1 MRSSRPESMNNR
13 RAAGPGFRR
22 GFSLVEALIALAI
35 LTMVFTAIASA
46 IGAGTASAG
55 EARTRV
61 VATLAADE
69 LLAEILTADWDRL
82 EDWDG
87 YSEASGDAV
96 APDGRS
102 EPARRGMAR
111 HVLVID
117 ETRTLEPS
125 GIDVPGR
132 TVIVEVRDRDG
143 RVLSRLERFLASP
156 SGETS

>member
-1 MRSSRPESMNNR
+1 MNRGRSRHH
-13 RAAGPGFRR
+13 RAR

-69 LLAEILTADWDRL
+69 LLAEILATDWDRL
-82 EDWDG
+82 GDWDG
-87 YSEASGDAV
+87 HSEASGDAV

-111 HVLVID
+111 HVLVHD
-117 ETRTLEPS
+117 ETRLLEPS
-125 GIDVPGR
+125 GIEVPGR
-132 TVIVEVRDRDG
+132 TVVVEVRDRDG
-143 RVLSRLERFLASP
+143 RVLSRLERFMADP
-156 SGETS
+156 SGGTT